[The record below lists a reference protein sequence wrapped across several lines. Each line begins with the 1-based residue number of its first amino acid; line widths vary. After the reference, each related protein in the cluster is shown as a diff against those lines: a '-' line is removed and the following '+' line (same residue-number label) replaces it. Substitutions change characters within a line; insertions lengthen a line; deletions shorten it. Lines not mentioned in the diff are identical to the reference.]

1 MKTRFF
7 ALAALALSL
16 AACTQ
21 DEQADD
27 NRLPEGE
34 YPVVIRAT
42 GLSVEATPQ
51 AAPSTRATVDGDWQ
65 GVQTVALKMGD
76 AVKEYTVTA
85 TDADE
90 YKSAT
95 LSRTDDPHY
104 WTSRDPIT
112 VSAWWPLDDTDIT
125 RMPAVKVAE
134 DQSKLADF
142 QNSDF
147 ISAENRTVEFDEPKL
162 TFTHRTARVAIE
174 LKPGTGFTS
183 VDGATV
189 SLVSLSADNENP
201 TAIQTYHAS
210 GNSYEALTAPQTVAK
225 GEPFIRVEL
234 GGGAFYFRPQN
245 DVVLEAG
252 SRYTYTVNVNATGLT
267 LAGCEIDKWDDGG
280 GESGAAEDLGYN
292 YDTNTKTYTVYN
304 ADGLLA
310 WNEAAQKDQSINCTL
325 SADINMAGK
334 EWTPI
339 GTDENN
345 SYNGT
350 FDGNGKTIT
359 GLTVNQSEKNYAG
372 LFGCLG
378 SDGKVQNLTLENV
391 HISGVFYVGSV
402 VGTNFGTVSGCTA
415 SGNITG
421 TESCIGGVVGQNKGT
436 VTGCTVSGNISSNQ
450 YTGGVVGENFGT
462 VSACYHATGDVTGN
476 INYVGGVVGWNY
488 YGTVTA
494 CYHVNGNVTA
504 TYKWVGSVAGYNGGV
519 GSVTACYW
527 NDSPDPGIG
536 YDNGSGQATKV
547 DGTDVTW
554 ADAVDAMNSAL
565 QSAGSEWRYE
575 LTGELP
581 TLKKEE

>member
-1 MKTRFF
+1 M
-7 ALAALALSL
+7 
-16 AACTQ
+16 
-21 DEQADD
+21 
-27 NRLPEGE
+27 
-34 YPVVIRAT
+34 
-42 GLSVEATPQ
+42 
-51 AAPSTRATVDGDWQ
+51 
-65 GVQTVALKMGD
+65 VALDK
-76 AVKEYTVTA
+76 A
-85 TDADE
+85 
-90 YKSAT
+90 
-95 LSRTDDPHY
+95 
-104 WTSRDPIT
+104 
-112 VSAWWPLDDTDIT
+112 DIT

-147 ISAENRTVEFDEPKL
+147 ISAENQTVKFDDPKL

-189 SLVSLSADNENP
+189 SLVSLSTDNENP
-201 TAIQTYHAS
+201 TAIKTYHAS
-210 GNSYEALTAPQTVAK
+210 GNSYEALTTPQTVTA

-234 GGGAFYFRPQN
+234 GGGNFYFRPQN
-245 DVVLEAG
+245 DVVLETG
-252 SRYTYTVNVNATGLT
+252 NRYKYTVKVNATGLT
-267 LAGCEIDKWDDGG
+267 LEAAPSVTGLTAAAKKAQPRIWATTTTPPPRPTRSITQTGCWHG
-280 GESGAAEDLGYN
+280 
-292 YDTNTKTYTVYN
+292 
-304 ADGLLA
+304 
-310 WNEAAQKDQSINCTL
+310 NEAAQKDKSINCTL

-345 SYNGT
+345 SYNGI
-350 FDGNGKTIT
+350 FDGNGNTIT
-359 GLTVNQSEKNYAG
+359 GLTVNQSEKYNAG

-378 SDGKVQNLTLENV
+378 SGGKVQNLTLENV
-391 HISGVFYVGSV
+391 NISGTYYVGSV

-421 TESCIGGVVGQNKGT
+421 TETLVGGVVGWNKGT
-436 VTGCTVSGNISSNQ
+436 VTGCTASGNISGRRN
-450 YTGGVVGENFGT
+450 TGGVVGENVGT
-462 VSACYHATGDVTGN
+462 VTACHATGDVTGTEEAA
-476 INYVGGVVGWNY
+476 GGVVGWNY

-494 CYHVNGNVTA
+494 CYHVIGDVTCPRLA
-504 TYKWVGSVAGYNGGV
+504 GSVVGYNGGV
-519 GSVTACYW
+519 GTVTACYW
-527 NDSPDPGIG
+527 NDSPVPGIA

-554 ADAVDAMNSAL
+554 ADAVDAMNTAL

>member
-1 MKTRFF
+1 MRHRLFIPAATALLF
-7 ALAALALSL
+7 ALT
-16 AACTQ
+16 ACTQ
-21 DEQADD
+21 DELADD

-85 TDADE
+85 STDF
-90 YKSAT
+90 KSAT

-112 VSAWWPLDDTDIT
+112 VSAWWPIDKADIT

-134 DQSKLADF
+134 DQSTLAAF
-142 QNSDF
+142 QGSDF
-147 ISAENRTVEFDEPKL
+147 ISAIDRTVEFDDPKL

-201 TAIQTYHAS
+201 TDIKTYHAS
-210 GNSYEALTAPQTVAK
+210 GNSYEALTAPQTVTAGK
-225 GEPFIRVEL
+225 PFIRVEL
-234 GGGAFYFRPQN
+234 GGGNFYFRPQN

-252 SRYTYTVNVNATGLT
+252 NRYTYTVNVNATGLT
-267 LAGCEIDKWDDGG
+267 LAGCEIGKWDDGG
-280 GESGAAEDLGYN
+280 GEEGAAEDLGYN
-292 YDTNTKTYTVYN
+292 YDTTTKTYTVYN

-310 WNEAAQKDQSINCTL
+310 WNEAAQKDKSINCTL

-345 SYNGT
+345 SYNGF

-421 TESCIGGVVGQNKGT
+421 TKSCIGGVVGWNKGT

-450 YTGGVVGENFGT
+450 YTGGVVGENVGT

-504 TYKWVGSVAGYNGGV
+504 TGNWVGSVAGYNGGV

>member
-21 DEQADD
+21 DELAEGT
-27 NRLPEGE
+27 LPEGE

-85 TDADE
+85 STDF
-90 YKSAT
+90 KSAM

-112 VSAWWPLDDTDIT
+112 VSAWWPLDKADIT
-125 RMPAVKVAE
+125 RMPVVKVAE

-147 ISAENRTVEFDEPKL
+147 ISAENQTVKFDDPTLE
-162 TFTHRTARVAIE
+162 FTHRTARVAIE
-174 LKPGTGFTS
+174 LKPGTGFTN
-183 VDGATV
+183 VDDATV
-189 SLVSLSADNENP
+189 SLMSLSADNGNP
-201 TAIQTYHAS
+201 TDIKTCNAS
-210 GNSYEALTAPQTVAK
+210 GNSYEALTAPQTVTAGK
-225 GEPFIRVEL
+225 PFIRVEL
-234 GGGAFYFRPQN
+234 GGGNFYFRPQN

-252 SRYTYTVNVNATGLT
+252 NRYTYTVKVNATGLT
-267 LAGCEIDKWDDGG
+267 LEGCTIGGWADGG
-280 GESGAAEDLGYN
+280 GEEGAAEDLGYN
-292 YDTNTKTYTVYN
+292 YDTTTKTYTVYN

-310 WNEAAQKDQSINCTL
+310 WNEAAQKDKSINCTL

-334 EWTPI
+334 ERTPI

-391 HISGVFYVGSV
+391 HISGAFYVGSV

-436 VTGCTVSGNISSNQ
+436 VTGSTVSGNISSNQ

-554 ADAVDAMNSAL
+554 ADAVDAMNTAL